1 MQVAVADTDHLGW
14 SLSLMPTMRTSTSVE
29 TKTKDFVQCYSN
41 SVLKPLLLL
50 DEKGE
55 GGEPRPHN
63 LGFVKLLV
71 DEIEARHQLFKANAA
86 TLKATERGVVQLSF
100 SCIHAWLYV
109 KTARLPRPARPKRL

>member
-14 SLSLMPTMRTSTSVE
+14 SLSFLPYVRSPTSYQSP
-29 TKTKDFVQCYSN
+29 TKDFVQCYSN

-71 DEIEARHQLFKANAA
+71 DEIEARHQVFILSLSL
-86 TLKATERGVVQLSF
+86 TLTLTLVA
-100 SCIHAWLYV
+100 
-109 KTARLPRPARPKRL
+109 